1 MSLLTRFSSPTQPA
15 LLLAAVVLAVGAWV
29 LPAWLTFLLTLA
41 FAKAL
46 VVLGVVIQMRAGIV
60 SFGQALFYCVG
71 GYGAGL
77 GAQYLGIGD
86 AFALLAVGT
95 LAAVV
100 LALVCGFLL
109 TRYREIFY
117 AMLTLALSMILYG
130 VLVKSSAL
138 GSTDG
143 FNVAPPSF
151 LGWVPE
157 GIERK
162 RAIYLL
168 TVLISL
174 GVALGFHRFL
184 ESGLGRVTEA
194 VRENEIRVEYLGLS
208 PRWVLFANYVVAA
221 GVSALG
227 GGLTA
232 LASGHIDPD
241 MAFWTTS
248 GEFVFIAILGG
259 TGHVVAPFIGAIVFS
274 VIRTFAIQE
283 APHLWQM
290 TLGIIL
296 LALVLFLPKG
306 LWSLVSRRRKEQ
318 AASPEGIS
326 SPISKKGVR
335 A

>member
-1 MSLLTRFSSPTQPA
+1 M
-15 LLLAAVVLAVGAWV
+15 
-29 LPAWLTFLLTLA
+29 PAWLAFLLTLA
-41 FAKAL
+41 LSKAL
-46 VVLGVVIQMRAGIV
+46 VVLGVVIQMRAGLV
-60 SFGQALFYCVG
+60 SFGQALFYCIG
-71 GYGAGL
+71 GYGVGL
-77 GAQYLGIGD
+77 ASQYLGVND

-95 LAAVV
+95 VSAIL
-100 LALVCGFLL
+100 LALACGWLL

-151 LGWVPE
+151 LGWVPQ
-157 GIERK
+157 GDARK
-162 RAIYLL
+162 QALYLL
-168 TVLISL
+168 AVLVATVA
-174 GVALGFHRFL
+174 ALGFHRFMV
-184 ESGLGRVTEA
+184 SSLGRVTEA

-208 PRWVLFANYVVAA
+208 PQRVLFVNYVVAA

-259 TGHVVAPFIGAIVFS
+259 TGHVAAPFIGAIVFS

-283 APHLWQM
+283 APNTWQM
-290 TLGIIL
+290 TLGFIL
-296 LALVLFLPKG
+296 LALILFLPKG
-306 LWSLVSRRRKEQ
+306 LWSLVARD
-318 AASPEGIS
+318 
-326 SPISKKGVR
+326 KKPGV
-335 A
+335 AV

>member
-1 MSLLTRFSSPTQPA
+1 MAVSRRFSSPTEPA
-15 LLLAAVVLAVGAWV
+15 LLATAVALAAAAWV
-29 LPAWLTFLLTLA
+29 MPAWLAFLLTLS

-46 VVLGVVIQMRAGIV
+46 VVLGVVIQMRAGLV
-60 SFGQALFYCVG
+60 SFGQALFYCIG
-71 GYGAGL
+71 GYGVGL
-77 GAQYLGIGD
+77 AAQRLGLTD
-86 AFALLAVGT
+86 AFALLAIGT
-95 LAAVV
+95 VVAV
-100 LALVCGFLL
+100 LLSLVAGLLL

-151 LGWVPE
+151 FGWVPE
-157 GIERK
+157 GETKK
-162 RAIYLL
+162 RAVYLL
-168 TVLISL
+168 SVLVSL
-174 GVALGFHRFL
+174 LAAIGFHRFL
-184 ESGLGRVTEA
+184 ISGHGRVTEA
-194 VRENEIRVEYLGLS
+194 VRENEIRVEYLGVS
-208 PRWVLFANYVVAA
+208 PQSVHFTNYVVAA

-232 LASGHIDPD
+232 LAAGHIDPD

-259 TGHVVAPFIGAIVFS
+259 TGHVVAPFIGAVVFS

-283 APHLWQM
+283 APNFWQM
-290 TLGIIL
+290 TLGIVL
-296 LALVLFLPKG
+296 LALILFLPKG
-306 LWSLVSRRRKEQ
+306 LWSLVERRKR
-318 AASPEGIS
+318 
-326 SPISKKGVR
+326 GVL

>member
-1 MSLLTRFSSPTQPA
+1 MSIRKKFSVQTEPA
-15 LLLAAVVLAVGAWV
+15 LLLAAALLAAGAWV
-29 LPAWLTFLLTLA
+29 MPAWMSFLLTLA

-46 VVLGVVIQMRAGIV
+46 VVLGVVIQMRAGLV
-60 SFGQALFYCVG
+60 SFGQALFFCIG
-71 GYGAGL
+71 GYGVGL
-77 GAQYLGIGD
+77 AAQYLGIGD
-86 AFALLAVGT
+86 AFALLAIGSIAGV
-95 LAAVV
+95 L
-100 LALVCGFLL
+100 LALACGWLL

-157 GIERK
+157 GDARK
-162 RAIYLL
+162 RAMYLL
-168 TVLISL
+168 TVF
-174 GVALGFHRFL
+174 VAALVAIGFHRFMV
-184 ESGLGRVTEA
+184 SSLGRVTEA

-208 PRWVLFANYVVAA
+208 PQSVLFFNYVVAA

-241 MAFWTTS
+241 MAIWTTS

-259 TGHVVAPFIGAIVFS
+259 TGHVAAPFIGAIVFA

-290 TLGIIL
+290 TLGIVL
-296 LALVLFLPKG
+296 LALILFLPKG
-306 LWSLVSRRRKEQ
+306 LWSLVTRSKREV
-318 AASPEGIS
+318 AA
-326 SPISKKGVR
+326 
-335 A
+335 

>member
-1 MSLLTRFSSPTQPA
+1 MSKSPGFSLPTEPA
-15 LLLAAVVLAVGAWV
+15 LLAAMVLLGAAAWV
-29 LPAWLTFLLTLA
+29 MPAWLAFLLTLA

-46 VVLGVVIQMRAGIV
+46 VVLGVVIQMRAGLV
-60 SFGQALFYCVG
+60 SFGQAVFFCIG
-71 GYGAGL
+71 GYGVGL
-77 GAQYLGIGD
+77 AAQRLGITD
-86 AFALLAVGT
+86 AFALLAIGT
-95 LAAVV
+95 AVALAA
-100 LALVCGFLL
+100 ALVTGLLL

-151 LGWVPE
+151 FGWVPE
-157 GIERK
+157 GETKK

-168 TVLISL
+168 SVLIA
-174 GVALGFHRFL
+174 GVAAIGFHRFL
-184 ESGLGRVTEA
+184 NSGQGRVSEA
-194 VRENEIRVEYLGLS
+194 VRENEIRVEYLGVS
-208 PRWVLFANYVVAA
+208 PQSVHFANYVVAA

-232 LASGHIDPD
+232 LAAGHIDPD

-259 TGHVVAPFIGAIVFS
+259 TGHVAAPFIGAVVFS

-283 APHLWQM
+283 APNFWQM
-290 TLGIIL
+290 TLGVVL
-296 LALVLFLPKG
+296 LALILFLPKG
-306 LWSLVSRRRKEQ
+306 LWSLVQR
-318 AASPEGIS
+318 G
-326 SPISKKGVR
+326 KKRVES
-335 A
+335 